1 MTLDALFPVLN
12 IISPHKYSL
21 NANLH
26 ELMVMTPTY

>member
-21 NANLH
+21 NANLGDAAN
-26 ELMVMTPTY
+26 LLI